1 MITTLAVTK
10 QQELLE
16 NIPLSR
22 LADADI
28 AWYWVDFNVPTEAE
42 AALLDTHF
50 HFHPLA
56 IEDCMH
62 FLQRPKLDY
71 YDGYLFFVLHSLN
84 QSTLDAEE
92 VDMFVGP
99 NFFVTFHLKPLRE
112 LDEARRKF
120 LEMWPDDAGSP
131 VYAAYLLI
139 DKLVDYYFPS
149 VYRIEDAL
157 SDLDMNDRQLPGRK
171 LMDEV
176 FAIRA
181 DLLKLRRT
189 VGSMRDLLYRVLNS
203 ERLKEFKEHH
213 LYFTDI
219 YDHLLRLAEMIDSS
233 REITADMRDNYISV
247 NSYRMNNVMMVLTI
261 ISSIF
266 IPLTFIAG
274 VYGMNFEFMPELK
287 WKYGYFAVLVAMLL
301 IGISMFLW
309 FRRKGWLDMYK

>member
-1 MITTLAVTK
+1 MITTLAITTTG
-10 QQELLE
+10 ELLE
-16 NIPLSR
+16 NIPLSC
-22 LADADI
+22 LSASDI
-28 AWYWVDFNVPTEAE
+28 DWYWVDFNVPTEDE
-42 AALLDTHF
+42 AKLLDTYF
-50 HFHPLA
+50 RFHPLA
-56 IEDCMH
+56 IEDCLH

-71 YDGYLFFVLHSLN
+71 YENYLFFVLHSLN
-84 QSTLDAEE
+84 QTTLDVEE

-99 NFFVTFHLKPLRE
+99 NFLVSFHLKPLHE
-112 LDEARRKF
+112 LDEVRRKF
-120 LEMWPDDAGSP
+120 LASTSGRSSGP
-131 VYAAYLLI
+131 VYIAYLLI

-157 SDLDMNDRQLPGRK
+157 SELDTDERHIPGRK

-189 VGSMRDLLYRVLNS
+189 VGSMRDLLYRILNS

-233 REITADMRDNYISV
+233 REMTADMRDNYISV

-274 VYGMNFEFMPELK
+274 VYGMNFKNMPELD
-287 WKYGYFAVLVAMLL
+287 WKYGYFAVLAVMAI
-301 IGISMFLW
+301 IGGSMFLW
-309 FRRKGWLDMYK
+309 FRRKGWLDMHK